1 MIGLA
6 LGVLGA
12 GLNTVQ
18 AIQAQKQMKLANQAA
33 TKAAEQL
40 KNIKEFNPFKAVQV
54 PTLGFDLAQ
63 QSQAQATTQAMQSL
77 QGAGAEGVIGG
88 ASGILAESNKMA
100 MELAGLAGQAQSQR
114 DMAEAEA
121 QQKINENEARR
132 KTALETTR
140 LEGAQSAAAA
150 ARENKNAAIQG
161 IVGSL
166 GSAALGAYEGSDL
179 YKQNKYA
186 KNANWTT
193 DKVTNPY
200 MSQFMSPIE
209 QRP

>member
-12 GLNTVQ
+12 GLNAAQ
-18 AIQAQKQMKLANQAA
+18 AIQAQKQMKMANKAATQAA
-33 TKAAEQL
+33 QAIKD
-40 KNIKEFNPFKAVQV
+40 IKEFNPFKAVQV
-54 PTLGFDLAQ
+54 PTLGFNLAQ
-63 QSQAQATTQAMQSL
+63 QSQAQSVAQGVNAL

-88 ASGILAESNKMA
+88 VP
-100 MELAGLAGQAQSQR
+100 GLVAATGQADLERAAKLGELEYQGN
-114 DMAEAEA
+114 MAEAEA

-150 ARENKNAAIQG
+150 AAEKKNAAIEG
-161 IVGSL
+161 IFGSL
-166 GSAALGAYEGSDL
+166 GNAALGAFEGSNL
-179 YKQNKYA
+179 YK
-186 KNANWTT
+186 T